1 MRAPEQPKGWPNE
14 TAPPFTFTFAA
25 SNFIFCIF
33 TIPTVENASFN
44 SKKWI
49 SFNVNPAFA
58 TAFGT
63 AIEGA
68 VVNHSGACSASAYP
82 LIIAIGFKPNCSAF
96 CLLIKT
102 RAAAPSFIVEELAAV
117 AVPSLEKAP
126 FNSGILSKRTF
137 LYSSSSFMMIGS
149 PLR

>member
-1 MRAPEQPKGWPNE
+1 M
-14 TAPPFTFTFAA
+14 
-25 SNFIFCIF
+25 F

-44 SKKWI
+44 SKKLI
-49 SFNVNPAFA
+49 SANVNPAFA

-82 LIIAIGFKPNCSAF
+82 FNIAIGFNPNCSAF
-96 CLLIKT
+96 SLLMRT
-102 RAAAPSFIVEELAAV
+102 SAAAPSFMVEEFAAV
-117 AVPSLEKAP
+117 AVPSFEKAP
-126 FNSGILSKRTF
+126 FNSGILSQRTF